1 MTKIEE
7 DMPEETVP
15 KTDKS
20 DEACSM
26 RKQVQKK
33 PDGRTIIFYS
43 FVDSS
48 EPNCEAKSMTEL
60 NTSKLEA

>member
-1 MTKIEE
+1 
-7 DMPEETVP
+7 MPGETVP

-26 RKQVQKK
+26 RKRVQKK

-43 FVDSS
+43 FVSSS
-48 EPNCEAKSMTEL
+48 EPNCEGNGMTEL